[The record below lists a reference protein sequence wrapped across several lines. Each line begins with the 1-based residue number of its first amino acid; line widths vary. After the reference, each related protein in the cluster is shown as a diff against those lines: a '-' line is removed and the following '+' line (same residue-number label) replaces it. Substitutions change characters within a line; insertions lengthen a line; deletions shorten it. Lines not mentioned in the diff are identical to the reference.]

1 MRFIFLAFI
10 AGVIYSSFSAN
21 AAPLPKTSI
30 TLNSQNKCTL
40 HIKVWLSPSCTHCAK
55 YFLKE
60 LTDITKLHEL
70 CLDLHFLP
78 HLYPLDMPVSV
89 LIWSK
94 GPEEAYKIAEFF
106 YKNQD
111 DWLSLSAAR
120 PNIDDPNRA
129 EDLEGYLKEI
139 QSDKSKDLAKIRAYL
154 EPRDPYL
161 YVKICALRY
170 FSVDHL
176 EKYLPKNTFNTNSSM
191 VEKNLGGAL
200 MNNLPSKDGK
210 VLNFSPIFT
219 SATGELIP
227 DGSNTNGLFVTFD
240 TAKKLL
246 SDAKKILEKSG
257 PFTPDAPAG
266 AAEKLLEKSV
276 QFTQNS
282 TAPKP
287 TPSTPIPVKKTPK
300 VPKKIVVK
308 PEDNIQD
315 ADDDIERDDSE
326 IQDADED
333 GETEEELPEDED
345 WEEENEDGDPL
356 NEIIDESIGGH

>member
-10 AGVIYSSFSAN
+10 VGVIYSSFSAN
-21 AAPLPKTSI
+21 AIPLPKTSI
-30 TLNSQNKCTL
+30 TINSQDKCTL

-55 YFLKE
+55 YFLKD
-60 LTDITKLHEL
+60 LTDITKLQGL

-120 PNIDDPNRA
+120 SNIDDPNRA
-129 EDLEGYLKEI
+129 KDLEGYLKEI
-139 QSDKSKDLAKIRAYL
+139 ESDKSKDLAKIRAYL
-154 EPRDPYL
+154 EPGDPYL

-176 EKYLPKNTFNTNSSM
+176 EKYLPKNTFNTNSDM

-200 MNNLPSKDGK
+200 MSNLPSKDGK

-219 SATGELIP
+219 STTGELIP
-227 DGSNTNGLFVTFD
+227 DGNNANGLFVTFD

-246 SDAKKILEKSG
+246 YDARRILEKSS
-257 PFTPDAPAG
+257 PFTPEAPAG
-266 AAEKLLEKSV
+266 AAEKLLEKSGP
-276 QFTQNS
+276 FTPE
-282 TAPKP
+282 APKP
-287 TPSTPIPVKKTPK
+287 TPSPPTPVKKTPK

-345 WEEENEDGDPL
+345 WEEENDSDDQL
-356 NEIIDESIGGH
+356 DEIIDEATS